1 MRELHGTASD
11 VVAAPL
17 EKCVA
22 LLAAIDGYPA
32 WYPGGVREVQVL
44 ERNAAGQPT
53 IVLTVL
59 HVEVAGF
66 DRDFHLTMT
75 VKVDPRGRV
84 ALNKVKADS
93 SDAPFDVVWQMSEH
107 EGTLIKL
114 DLNTALPLSRFVP
127 LGRVGNS
134 IAKSFVS
141 AASEALAAEDSYD
154 DLRGV

>member
-1 MRELHGTASD
+1 MRDLHGTASE
-11 VVAAPL
+11 VVAAPP

-22 LLAAIDGYPA
+22 LLAAIDGYPD
-32 WYPGGVREVQVL
+32 WYPGGVREVEVL

-53 IVLTVL
+53 SALTVL

-84 ALNKVKADS
+84 ALTKVKADS
-93 SDAPFDVVWQMSEH
+93 SDPPFDVVWHISEH

-114 DLNTALPLSRFVP
+114 DLDTALSLSRFVP
-127 LGRVGNS
+127 LGGVGNS
-134 IAKSFVS
+134 IARSFVA
-141 AASEALAAEDSYD
+141 AASEALAAEDS
-154 DLRGV
+154 